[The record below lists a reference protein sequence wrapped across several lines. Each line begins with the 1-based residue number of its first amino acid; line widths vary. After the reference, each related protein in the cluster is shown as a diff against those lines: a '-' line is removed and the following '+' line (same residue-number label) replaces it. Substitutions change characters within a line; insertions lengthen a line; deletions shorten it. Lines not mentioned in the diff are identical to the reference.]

1 MFIST
6 TRQKYVLDKC
16 AESIKSAYSYS
27 LNSSLYAKTFNL
39 KYKLDNRE
47 YGVVLC
53 LLEGNLKS
61 VTLHR
66 ENGEVEIK
74 IDGHESKFEELSKL
88 MHDKIMEIDDI
99 KFKRIFPEYNLMEER
114 NDILD
119 ELLNSSTKEVEEV
132 QEEIQEEVQEEVQE
146 KPLKKKW
153 FKIW

>member
-16 AESIKSAYSYS
+16 VEAIKSAHSYS

-47 YGVVLC
+47 YGVVLF
-53 LLEGNLKS
+53 LYEGNLKT

-66 ENGEVEIK
+66 ENGQVEINV
-74 IDGHESKFEELSKL
+74 DGHEEKFKELSKL
-88 MHDKIMEIDDI
+88 MQDKIMEIDDI
-99 KFKRIFPEYNLMEER
+99 KFKSIFPEYDLMEER

-119 ELLNSSTKEVEEV
+119 ELLNNSPKEVK
-132 QEEIQEEVQEEVQE
+132 EEVQEEVKE
-146 KPLKKKW
+146 KPTKKKW

>member
-16 AESIKSAYSYS
+16 AEAIKSAHSYS

-39 KYKLDNRE
+39 KYKLGNRE
-47 YGVVLC
+47 YGVVLF
-53 LLEGNLKS
+53 LYEGNLKT

-66 ENGEVEIK
+66 ENGQVEINV
-74 IDGHESKFEELSKL
+74 DGHEEKFKELSKL
-88 MHDKIMEIDDI
+88 MQDKIMEIDDI
-99 KFKRIFPEYNLMEER
+99 KFKSIFPEYDLMEER

-119 ELLNSSTKEVEEV
+119 ELLNNSPKEVK
-132 QEEIQEEVQEEVQE
+132 EEVQEEVKE
-146 KPLKKKW
+146 KPTKKKW

>member
-16 AESIKSAYSYS
+16 AEAIKSAHSYS

-47 YGVVLC
+47 YGVVLF
-53 LLEGNLKS
+53 LYEGNLKT

-66 ENGEVEIK
+66 ENGQVEINV
-74 IDGHESKFEELSKL
+74 DGHEEKFKELSKL
-88 MHDKIMEIDDI
+88 MQDKIMEIDDI
-99 KFKRIFPEYNLMEER
+99 KFKSIFPEYDLMEER

-119 ELLNSSTKEVEEV
+119 ELLNNSPKEVK
-132 QEEIQEEVQEEVQE
+132 EEVQEEVKE
-146 KPLKKKW
+146 KPTKKKW

>member
-16 AESIKSAYSYS
+16 AEAIKSAHSYS
-27 LNSSLYAKTFNL
+27 LNPSLYAKTFNL

-47 YGVVLC
+47 YGVVLF
-53 LLEGNLKS
+53 LYEGNLKT

-66 ENGEVEIK
+66 ENGQVEINV
-74 IDGHESKFEELSKL
+74 DGHEEKFKELSKL
-88 MHDKIMEIDDI
+88 MQDKIMEIDDI
-99 KFKRIFPEYNLMEER
+99 KFKSIFPEYDLMEER

-119 ELLNSSTKEVEEV
+119 ELLNNSPKEVK
-132 QEEIQEEVQEEVQE
+132 EEVQEEVKE
-146 KPLKKKW
+146 KPTKKKW

>member
-16 AESIKSAYSYS
+16 AEAIKSAHSYS

-39 KYKLDNRE
+39 KYNLDNRE
-47 YGVVLC
+47 YGVVLF
-53 LLEGNLKS
+53 LYEGNLKT

-66 ENGEVEIK
+66 ENGQVEINV
-74 IDGHESKFEELSKL
+74 DGHEEKFKELSKL
-88 MHDKIMEIDDI
+88 MQDKIMEIDDI
-99 KFKRIFPEYNLMEER
+99 KFKSIFPEYDLMEER

-119 ELLNSSTKEVEEV
+119 ELLNNSPKEVK
-132 QEEIQEEVQEEVQE
+132 EEVQEEVKE
-146 KPLKKKW
+146 KPTKKKW

>member
-16 AESIKSAYSYS
+16 AESIKSAHSYS

-47 YGVVLC
+47 YGVVLF
-53 LLEGNLKS
+53 LYEGNLKT

-66 ENGEVEIK
+66 ENGQVEINV
-74 IDGHESKFEELSKL
+74 DGHEEKFKELSKL
-88 MHDKIMEIDDI
+88 MQDKIMEIDDI
-99 KFKRIFPEYNLMEER
+99 KFKSIFPEYDLMEER

-119 ELLNSSTKEVEEV
+119 ELLNNSPKEVK
-132 QEEIQEEVQEEVQE
+132 EEVQEEVKE
-146 KPLKKKW
+146 KPTKKKW

>member
-16 AESIKSAYSYS
+16 AEAIKSAHSYS

-47 YGVVLC
+47 YSVSLY
-53 LLEGNLKS
+53 LYEGNLKT

-66 ENGEVEIK
+66 ENGQVEINV
-74 IDGHESKFEELSKL
+74 DGHEEKFKELSKL
-88 MHDKIMEIDDI
+88 MQDKIMEIDDI
-99 KFKRIFPEYNLMEER
+99 KFKSIFPEYDLMEER

-119 ELLNSSTKEVEEV
+119 ELLNNSPKEVK
-132 QEEIQEEVQEEVQE
+132 EEVQEEVKE
-146 KPLKKKW
+146 KPTKKKW